1 MQILLIFSVLVFLYL
16 IYQLIREEMVFQIRV
31 KWIESK
37 DKRYYKYSFDYMFK
51 PHKRNWYGLKLPFDS
66 SF

>member
-1 MQILLIFSVLVFLYL
+1 
-16 IYQLIREEMVFQIRV
+16 MVFQIRV